1 MSLSREEVLHIA
13 KLERLRLSDE
23 EVTKLQGQ
31 LSQILE
37 HFDALAEV
45 DTEGVLPTAYPFEIE
60 SVTRPDEP
68 KPSLTREDA
77 LASAPAVEGGA
88 IRVRAVLE

>member
-1 MSLSREEVLHIA
+1 MTLTREEVLHIA
-13 KLERLRLSDE
+13 KLARLALSED
-23 EVTKLQGQ
+23 EVTKLQTQ

-37 HFDALAEV
+37 HFDALAEL
-45 DTEGVLPTAYPFEIE
+45 DTEDIPPTAYPFEIE

-68 KPSLTREDA
+68 RPSLTREDA
-77 LASAPAVEGGA
+77 LANAPAVEGGA